1 MARQNQWRWC
11 QKCEGFFF
19 SGNPTEGACPAGGVH
34 DPSQSGNYAAFLG
47 ESVPGAQG
55 NWQWCQKCE
64 GLFFSG
70 NPGQGR
76 CPAGGAHDGG
86 ASGSYSLLFGDQVN
100 GAQDGWRWCQKCAGL
115 FFSGN
120 PDRGHCPAGGAH
132 DDGASGHYVV
142 LWEVARSPQIA
153 LQTGPIV
160 FGGGVPVGG
169 WSNLTLSPDGTFD
182 FTGHFHNSGFVG
194 FDASVGW
201 LLKSA
206 TGTAFT
212 WAAGGSMGGFG
223 GDRDFNWNNSG
234 KNAAIADAWD
244 DLSAGCWWEWQAKSG
259 LDLGGIIKEL
269 ESVVGTIV
277 QVIAVVGPLLARPPR
292 PR

>member
-1 MARQNQWRWC
+1 MERRFAFLSEDVTASEDMPRASTASIVHHAVLAFHRPPASTRQSRLAESLDQIRVVYRSYPRCALADVRIEPRWC
-11 QKCEGFFF
+11 ERNSPLECILRFVCATKL
-19 SGNPTEGACPAGGVH
+19 TECRCKPAV
-34 DPSQSGNYAAFLG
+34 D
-47 ESVPGAQG
+47 
-55 NWQWCQKCE
+55 
-64 GLFFSG
+64 
-70 NPGQGR
+70 
-76 CPAGGAHDGG
+76 
-86 ASGSYSLLFGDQVN
+86 
-100 GAQDGWRWCQKCAGL
+100 RW
-115 FFSGN
+115 N
-120 PDRGHCPAGGAH
+120 
-132 DDGASGHYVV
+132 
-142 LWEVARSPQIA
+142 RSPQIA

-201 LLKSA
+201 VLKSA

-212 WAAGGSMGGFG
+212 WAAGGGMGGLG
-223 GDRDFNWNNSG
+223 GDRDFNWNNAG

-244 DLSAGCWWEWQAKSG
+244 DLSAGCSWAWRAQAG
-259 LDLGGIIKEL
+259 IDFLNIIKEL